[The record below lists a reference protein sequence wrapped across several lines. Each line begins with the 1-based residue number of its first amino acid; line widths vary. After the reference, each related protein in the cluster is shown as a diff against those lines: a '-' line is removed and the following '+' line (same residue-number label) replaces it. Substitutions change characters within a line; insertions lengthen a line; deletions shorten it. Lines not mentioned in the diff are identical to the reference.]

1 MNNEVFLVDYIRTAF
16 SRSRPKEPEKDVFNS
31 IRMDEALAKLIKH
44 IVAKNSINPKEIDDV
59 ITGCALQASEN
70 FLYGGRH
77 PVLLA
82 DLPVEVPGS
91 AVDRACSSS
100 MMSISIGAMEIMTGN
115 SDIILAG
122 GMEHMTHVPMS
133 DNPCILPNFKLLV
146 RPEYMKFQ
154 MNIAYSMG
162 LTAEKLAEVSGI
174 TKDEMDEYAL
184 RSHRLAY
191 KSLQEGWFKGEILPL
206 EVEYQGQ
213 NIIVDKDQSIRGD
226 TTLEQIKKLPPAFK
240 EGGVITAGN
249 SSPLNAGASL
259 VLLMSKKKVEEYGLK
274 PLAKIKGMSWVGVE
288 PSIMGKGPVPAT
300 QKLLKKH
307 NLNVDNIDYWEINEA
322 FAVVTLYAI
331 RELGLDI
338 NKVNIHG
345 GAIAIGHPL
354 GATGARIVGTLAR
367 ILNENK
373 KDLGIATLCV
383 GGGQGFSILIERY

>member
-226 TTLEQIKKLPPAFK
+226 TTLEQLKNCLLP
-240 EGGVITAGN
+240 
-249 SSPLNAGASL
+249 
-259 VLLMSKKKVEEYGLK
+259 
-274 PLAKIKGMSWVGVE
+274 
-288 PSIMGKGPVPAT
+288 
-300 QKLLKKH
+300 LKK
-307 NLNVDNIDYWEINEA
+307 
-322 FAVVTLYAI
+322 AVL
-331 RELGLDI
+331 
-338 NKVNIHG
+338 
-345 GAIAIGHPL
+345 
-354 GATGARIVGTLAR
+354 
-367 ILNENK
+367 
-373 KDLGIATLCV
+373 
-383 GGGQGFSILIERY
+383 